1 MATLGAIGSFV
12 GGATGIAA
20 FASSLFTQT
29 NSNNK
34 KRWSLRTLLE
44 IAIHRPFFTI
54 VHPPPY
60 YCGKFLKVV
69 HDQKDAGPA

>member
-1 MATLGAIGSFV
+1 VATLGAIGSFV

-44 IAIHRPFFTI
+44 IALRDRPAFRNRFSPSFTHRRIIP
-54 VHPPPY
+54 
-60 YCGKFLKVV
+60 
-69 HDQKDAGPA
+69 